1 MDPLEN
7 EAKDGPSAQD
17 EGLDASMQFLPT
29 PDSETVEKAKLA
41 CRTIV
46 AITLVV
52 LAAVLALLIGLLV
65 WHFHLRTDGIVKK
78 VFSGSMTISNHRFS
92 DNYEDSNSVQFKE
105 LASQVSKQMKGF
117 YGHVPIL
124 SRYYINSTVQ
134 AFSEASDDSV
144 IAYYLSEFSVPVA
157 KAPAVDEAMSS
168 IYQDEGPKHGRLSQ
182 SMGRKPGNDL
192 SFKIMMSGA
201 VDARLVNSSLQ
212 SHFKY
217 SYHTRT
223 GETGTIQS
231 PRFPDQPYPP
241 NIYAEW
247 QLRADPAH
255 RIRLEFTA
263 LNLEKNCNN
272 DFIRLYDSL
281 VPNEKQ
287 VMVEKCGYY
296 TPTEQPIYLSS
307 GNVML
312 VTLVTNG
319 EKNYPGFRA
328 FYSQV
333 PAQSE
338 DIECGGKLTGTNGT
352 FSSPGF
358 PSYYPPQMQ
367 CVWDIE
373 VPAGKHVKVKF
384 SKFSLR
390 EPGETPNHCSK
401 DYLEINNHRMCGEKP
416 PNTVHSSRTN
426 QITVRFV
433 SDMSYVDKGFSA
445 EFVAFEPNDPCPGK
459 FQCDNDVC
467 INPQLKCDGYDDC
480 GDTSDEMNCVCSEE
494 FHFKCKNG
502 YCKPKFWRC
511 DGVNDCGDKSD
522 EENCGPVCKSWQV
535 SCRNGHCVPEHQKC
549 DGHNDCGDGT
559 DESECPRFIVLKCS
573 EFTYKCKNNQCI
585 SKQNPECDGEVD
597 CEDGSDESGCDCG
610 TRPYRSSRIVGGEAS
625 SEGEWPWQVS
635 LHVKGEGHVCGASVI
650 SDLWLITAAHCV
662 QDTERLK
669 YSQPDLWEAYLGL
682 LSQSESSADTVQKS
696 IKQII
701 SHPEYDPRTY
711 DNDIALMELNSP
723 VTLNQNIWPICLP
736 AASHEFP
743 AGLDVWIT
751 GWGQTRED
759 GYLATVLQKA
769 EVRIINDTICNQLM
783 NNEITPRMICAG
795 VLSGGVDACQGDSGG
810 PMSSVDPDSGRLFLA
825 GVVSWGEGCGRKNK
839 PGVYTRVTKYRS
851 WIREQSGV

>member
-105 LASQVSKQMKGF
+105 LLLIIFNSVLR
-117 YGHVPIL
+117 VVL
-124 SRYYINSTVQ
+124 SY
-134 AFSEASDDSV
+134 SEASDDSV

-201 VDARLVNSSLQ
+201 VDARLVNS

-287 VMVEKCGYY
+287 VMVE
-296 TPTEQPIYLSS
+296 
-307 GNVML
+307 
-312 VTLVTNG
+312 
-319 EKNYPGFRA
+319 
-328 FYSQV
+328 
-333 PAQSE
+333 
-338 DIECGGKLTGTNGT
+338 
-352 FSSPGF
+352 
-358 PSYYPPQMQ
+358 
-367 CVWDIE
+367 
-373 VPAGKHVKVKF
+373 
-384 SKFSLR
+384 
-390 EPGETPNHCSK
+390 
-401 DYLEINNHRMCGEKP
+401 MCGEKP

-759 GYLATVLQKA
+759 GSTVLQKA